1 MGVPGIAL
9 ERRDNITRR
18 DKYYISLNYVQKTND
33 EMSTMTFDD
42 LMSFVGANEY
52 ALAA

>member
-1 MGVPGIAL
+1 MVISHV
-9 ERRDNITRR
+9 
-18 DKYYISLNYVQKTND
+18 DKVRMSLNTCETINY